1 MAKHWVYDDER
12 LKNVTQPGW
21 SLLRPSAHLP
31 TAFFPGPFPWW
42 GLGEGGS
49 STTASP
55 TVNPGLEKTATID
68 LLREAST
75 PVHQCIPGEEIS
87 SKPSQQT

>member
-49 STTASP
+49 SQKGRWGSELVGDMVAHNDNSFS
-55 TVNPGLEKTATID
+55 LS
-68 LLREAST
+68 LSF
-75 PVHQCIPGEEIS
+75 IP
-87 SKPSQQT
+87 